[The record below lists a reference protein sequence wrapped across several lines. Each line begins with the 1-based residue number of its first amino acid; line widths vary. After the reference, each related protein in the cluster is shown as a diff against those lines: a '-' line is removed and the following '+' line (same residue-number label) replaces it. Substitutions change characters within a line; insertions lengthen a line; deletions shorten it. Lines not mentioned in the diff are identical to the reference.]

1 MKKGLVLVVMCVAM
15 LFAAAPS
22 ASAQAPSDEYKAI
35 LEKMLE
41 LSGSMA
47 SAKAMVPQMIS
58 MLKQQSSASVSFWD
72 GFQKKWEGK
81 FGSKLAEL
89 YAPVYQKYLT
99 LDDFKDKTVEAQYGS
114 LQAQLVTEQM
124 PESSLELSG
133 TAEEGVFQV
142 RIGFLYRFS
151 AYPVLL
157 RCATENSFYHHR
169 KALSPLQ
176 RVRSRNALR

>member
-22 ASAQAPSDEYKAI
+22 ASAQAPSDEYKAT

-81 FGSKLAEL
+81 FGSKR
-89 YAPVYQKYLT
+89 
-99 LDDFKDKTVEAQYGS
+99 S
-114 LQAQLVTEQM
+114 C
-124 PESSLELSG
+124 LSEISDTG
-133 TAEEGVFQV
+133 
-142 RIGFLYRFS
+142 
-151 AYPVLL
+151 
-157 RCATENSFYHHR
+157 
-169 KALSPLQ
+169 
-176 RVRSRNALR
+176 

>member
-22 ASAQAPSDEYKAI
+22 ASAQAPSDEYKAT

-99 LDDFKDKTVEAQYGS
+99 LDDLKKIVAFYESPVGKKLGASAPAMMAEGMQIGQKLGMEIATELQQE
-114 LQAQLVTEQM
+114 LQAQ
-124 PESSLELSG
+124 G
-133 TAEEGVFQV
+133 
-142 RIGFLYRFS
+142 
-151 AYPVLL
+151 
-157 RCATENSFYHHR
+157 
-169 KALSPLQ
+169 K
-176 RVRSRNALR
+176 

>member
-22 ASAQAPSDEYKAI
+22 ASAQAPSDEYKAT

-58 MLKQQSSASVSFWD
+58 MLKQQSSASASFWD

-99 LDDFKDKTVEAQYGS
+99 LDDLKKIVAFYESPVGKKTG
-114 LQAQLVTEQM
+114 
-124 PESSLELSG
+124 
-133 TAEEGVFQV
+133 
-142 RIGFLYRFS
+142 
-151 AYPVLL
+151 
-157 RCATENSFYHHR
+157 CFYSCHDG
-169 KALSPLQ
+169 
-176 RVRSRNALR
+176 

>member
-1 MKKGLVLVVMCVAM
+1 MRKGLVLVVMCVAM

-22 ASAQAPSDEYKAI
+22 ASAQAPSDEYKAT

-58 MLKQQSSASVSFWD
+58 MLKQQSSASASFWD

-89 YAPVYQKYLT
+89 YAPVYQEIS
-99 LDDFKDKTVEAQYGS
+99 D
-114 LQAQLVTEQM
+114 
-124 PESSLELSG
+124 SG
-133 TAEEGVFQV
+133 
-142 RIGFLYRFS
+142 
-151 AYPVLL
+151 
-157 RCATENSFYHHR
+157 
-169 KALSPLQ
+169 
-176 RVRSRNALR
+176 

>member
-58 MLKQQSSASVSFWD
+58 MLKQQSSASVSFF
-72 GFQKKWEGK
+72 GMAFRRNGK
-81 FGSKLAEL
+81 ESLA
-89 YAPVYQKYLT
+89 VSWRNFT
-99 LDDFKDKTVEAQYGS
+99 LLF
-114 LQAQLVTEQM
+114 
-124 PESSLELSG
+124 
-133 TAEEGVFQV
+133 
-142 RIGFLYRFS
+142 I
-151 AYPVLL
+151 
-157 RCATENSFYHHR
+157 
-169 KALSPLQ
+169 
-176 RVRSRNALR
+176 RNI

>member
-15 LFAAAPS
+15 LFATAPS
-22 ASAQAPSDEYKAI
+22 VSAQAPSDEYKAT

-99 LDDFKDKTVEAQYGS
+99 PVSYTHLRAHET
-114 LQAQLVTEQM
+114 
-124 PESSLELSG
+124 ELS
-133 TAEEGVFQV
+133 
-142 RIGFLYRFS
+142 RMPSS
-151 AYPVLL
+151 A
-157 RCATENSFYHHR
+157 
-169 KALSPLQ
+169 
-176 RVRSRNALR
+176 

>member
-22 ASAQAPSDEYKAI
+22 ASAQAPSDEYKAT

-58 MLKQQSSASVSFWD
+58 MLKQQSSASASFWD
-72 GFQKKWEGK
+72 GFQKKWE
-81 FGSKLAEL
+81 AEL

-99 LDDFKDKTVEAQYGS
+99 LDDLKKIVAFYESPVGKKLGASTPAMMAEGMQIGQKLGMEIATELQQE
-114 LQAQLVTEQM
+114 LQAQ
-124 PESSLELSG
+124 G
-133 TAEEGVFQV
+133 
-142 RIGFLYRFS
+142 
-151 AYPVLL
+151 
-157 RCATENSFYHHR
+157 
-169 KALSPLQ
+169 K
-176 RVRSRNALR
+176 